1 MKYADI
7 RQYDVA
13 NGEGIRTVLFVSGC
27 THNCKGCFNELYQDF
42 GYGKEF
48 GDEEINLILEYV
60 SKKEI
65 RGLTLLGGE
74 PMQNVDGIR
83 PLLEKLHKYILKC
96 REEGIEKDIW
106 LYSGY
111 TFEEICQQKDKKELL
126 GYVDVLIDGRF
137 VEEKLDLKLAF
148 RGSSNQRIID
158 VKKSLEKGYAIEV
171 EKYSII

>member
-27 THNCKGCFNELYQDF
+27 THNCKGCFNQLYQDF
-42 GYGKEF
+42 NYGKEF
-48 GDEEINLILEYV
+48 GQKEIEQIINYV

-74 PMQNVDGIR
+74 PLQNIDGIK
-83 PLLEKLHKYILKC
+83 PLLEEIHKYISKW
-96 REEGIEKDIW
+96 REEGEEKDIW

-111 TFEEICQQKDKKELL
+111 TFEEIYECEKKRELL
-126 GYVDVLIDGRF
+126 KYIDILVDGRF
-137 VEEKLDLKLAF
+137 IEEKLDLKLAF

-158 VKKSLEKGYAIEV
+158 VKKTIEKGTIIQV
-171 EKYSII
+171 EKYL